1 VPTLTALNVYPVKSC
16 RGIALEHAELTAA
29 GLAYDREWMLVRET
43 GEFSGDFVTQRELPK
58 LALIE
63 PRITAESLQLQAP
76 GMDVLNISLNG
87 GAARV
92 RREVTIWRDSVSAL
106 DEGDGAAAW
115 LSDFMEAPLRL
126 VRFAPD
132 ARRPSNPLFTGEH
145 EGLSKFADGYALL
158 VIGSASLA
166 DLNQRMQKNG
176 TPALPMN
183 RFRPNLV
190 LEGDD
195 FGPYDEDR
203 VTWLRADGIALKS
216 VKACVRCPIPTID
229 QFTLARDAEPLL
241 TLASY
246 RVDEKLG
253 GPTFGQNAI
262 VVEGA
267 GRTLRVGDPLEIE
280 WNF

>member
-1 VPTLTALNVYPVKSC
+1 MPTLTSLNIYPVKSC
-16 RGIALEHAELTAA
+16 RGIALQSAQLTAT

-43 GEFSGDFVTQRELPK
+43 GEFSGEFVTQRELPK

-63 PRITAESLQLQAP
+63 TQITPEALLMTAP
-76 GMDVLNISLNG
+76 GMSRLAVALAGST
-87 GAARV
+87 ARA
-92 RREVTIWRDSVSAL
+92 RREVTVWRDTLAAL
-106 DEGDGAAAW
+106 DEGDTAAAW
-115 LSDFMEAPLRL
+115 LSEYMRTPLRL

-132 ARRPSNPLFTGEH
+132 AQRPSNPLFTGEH
-145 EGLSKFADGYALL
+145 QGFSKFADGYALL
-158 VIGSASLA
+158 IIGTASLA
-166 DLNQRMQKNG
+166 DLNQRMKKNG
-176 TPALPMN
+176 SPALPMN

-190 LEGDD
+190 LDGDD

-203 VTWLRADGIALKS
+203 LTWLRAGGIALKP

-229 QFTLARDAEPLL
+229 QFTLATDAEPLL

-246 RVDEKLG
+246 QGNEARG

-262 VVEGA
+262 VVQGV
-267 GRTLRVGDPLEIE
+267 GQTLHVGDELEIE